1 MNIFDTAMAKMDAN
15 LLKAF
20 GTYVTLILAG
30 EEKTIKASIDS
41 DLHVGSSSG
50 GFTNRYNNRSDDV
63 IANRWMAIFQKSDL
77 NGEHLDGVVITTL
90 SGQKYELQE
99 IIDED
104 AGLIT
109 YGAAKF

>member
-1 MNIFDTAMAKMDAN
+1 MSVFDAAMAKMDAR
-15 LLKAF
+15 LLAAF
-20 GTYVTLILAG
+20 GTDITIMIAG

-41 DLHVGSSSG
+41 DLHIGSSSG

-63 IANRWMAIFQKSDL
+63 IANRWMVIFQKSDL

-90 SGQKYELQE
+90 AGQKYELQE